1 MSPAAAEEYIASLYA
16 TVLKRDAG
24 PEELAHWVAAAAT
37 LSPEQIY
44 LAFVNSKEYKLQ
56 QEQSVPTVPTAESA
70 VKPIDISTYL
80 FPDELFVTDVP
91 LKKILMVGACL
102 THGYTRWFRDL
113 DPGLEIDHVPFNYF
127 RQLPPVS
134 TTQLDSYQLQYVQI
148 PLRHVLTDRVVRIF
162 DIDRVQGFDEILE
175 DARAMLA
182 AMLDAAMAYNVQH
195 GLLTLVANFFV
206 PQGSAAPSLADFGGD
221 ADLTAVIAELNNT
234 LVDVVHNYQNA
245 YVADVD
251 GLANSYGK
259 RYFRDDVFLFYTHGH
274 ILDRGWARQVED
286 DDSWPV
292 WSAPN
297 PARIEP
303 VPDLTAL
310 YQLQAEPF
318 PRLVLDQIRY
328 LHRVV
333 LQADQVKIVIFDL
346 DNTLWRGQIAEHY
359 EIGREWPAFESW
371 PLGIWE
377 AVHYL
382 RRRGIVVS
390 VCSRNDENVVRERWS
405 RAVRLPWISLDDFIA
420 PKINWNLKSENV
432 QAILSELNLSAKSAV
447 FVDDNPAERSE
458 VLNRVPGI
466 RVIGGNPYV
475 TRRILLWAAET
486 QRSLM
491 TAESAKRETSYRA
504 IVDRNAES
512 ALMDR
517 ETFLQNLQVVV
528 ELDHIINVDS
538 PLLPRVLELA
548 NKTTQ
553 FNTTGLRW
561 TVPELTS
568 FIENQGSLFAFS
580 VRDKFVDYGLV
591 GAVFFSAGA
600 VRQYVMS
607 CRVLGLDIE
616 VDALKQV
623 LQLVREQDEGPL
635 IVGTVIP
642 TEVNTPCRDI
652 FVRSGFQ
659 QTEEL
664 GTFAIAKDTL

>member
-1 MSPAAAEEYIASLYA
+1 MNSSVAEEYIASLYA
-16 TVLKRDAG
+16 TVLKRDPLPDEFAF
-24 PEELAHWVAAAAT
+24 WVTTAAAWP
-37 LSPEQIY
+37 PEKVY
-44 LAFVNSKEYKLQ
+44 FAFVNSKEYKLQ
-56 QEQSVPTVPTAESA
+56 EGKSVPTVPTAEAA

-80 FPDELFVTDVP
+80 FPDELCVTDVP
-91 LKKILMVGACL
+91 LKKVLMVGACL
-102 THGYTRWFRDL
+102 THGYTKWFRDI
-113 DPGLEIDHVPFNYF
+113 DPGLEIDLVPFNYL

-148 PLRHVLTDRVVRIF
+148 PLRHVLTDRVMRIF
-162 DIDRVQGFDEILE
+162 DIDRAQAFNEILK
-175 DARAMLA
+175 DARALLA
-182 AMLDAAMAYNVQH
+182 VMLDAAMAYNVQH

-221 ADLTAVIAELNNT
+221 ADLTALIAGLNNALAD
-234 LVDVVHNYQNA
+234 LVRNYQNA

-274 ILDRGWARQVED
+274 ILDRGWTRQVEE

-303 VPDLTAL
+303 VPDITAL

-318 PRLVLDQIRY
+318 ARLVLDQIRY

-333 LQADQVKIVIFDL
+333 LQTDQVKIVIFDL

-359 EIGREWPAFESW
+359 ESGREWPAYESW

-390 VCSRNDENVVRERWS
+390 VCSKNDENVVRERWS

-420 PKINWNLKSENV
+420 PKINWKPKSENV
-432 QAILSELNLSAKSAV
+432 RAILSELSLSAKSAV

-491 TAESAKRETSYRA
+491 TAESTKRETSYRA

-512 ALMDR
+512 AVMDR
-517 ETFLQNLQVVV
+517 DTFLQNLRTVV
-528 ELDHIINVDS
+528 ELHQIINVDS
-538 PLLPRVLELA
+538 SLLPRVLELA

-553 FNTTGLRW
+553 FNTTGLKW

-591 GAVFFSAGA
+591 GAVFVSAGA

-623 LQLVREQDEGPL
+623 LQIVRERDEGPL
-635 IVGTVIP
+635 IIGTVIP

-652 FVRSGFQ
+652 FLRSGFQ
-659 QTEEL
+659 ATGES
-664 GTFAIAKDTL
+664 GTFAIAKDVL